1 MSKSKV
7 AAEANLPGETYVRT
21 GKTTIAPEVLLT
33 IARLTTLSV
42 PGVSRMSP
50 TPGGVNRLFRRGV
63 GEGVRLDIREDD
75 HVYADLYVILKADV
89 NIRDVSR
96 LVQQHVSRAITE
108 MVGMPVGRVN
118 VHIEDVDFPQE
129 TEV

>member
-1 MSKSKV
+1 MSKAKPAV
-7 AAEANLPGETYVRT
+7 ETNPAEEAYARK

-33 IARLTTLSV
+33 IARLTTLGV

-75 HVYADLYVILKADV
+75 RVYADLYVILQADV
-89 NIRDVSR
+89 NVREVSR
-96 LVQQHVSRAITE
+96 QIQQHVSRAITD
-108 MVGMPVGRVN
+108 MVGMTVGRVN
-118 VHIEDVDFPQE
+118 VHVEDIDYPME
-129 TEV
+129 TEA

>member
-1 MSKSKV
+1 MDKAKSAV
-7 AAEANLPGETYVRT
+7 ETNQPEESYSRR

-33 IARLTTLSV
+33 IVRLTTLGV

-75 HVYADLYVILKADV
+75 QVFADLFVILQADV
-89 NIRDVSR
+89 NVRDVSR
-96 LVQQHVSRAITE
+96 LIQHHVARAITD
-108 MVGMPVGRVN
+108 MVGMTVGRVD
-118 VHIEDVDFPQE
+118 VHIEDIDYPVE
-129 TEV
+129 TEA